1 MLIDPMGEVLALVV
15 PVFEALNIAYYI
27 GGSVASSTHGD
38 RRQTND
44 VDIVADMQLDHVTG
58 FVQSLREK
66 FYVDEPMIRDAIKR
80 KSNFNIIHFTTA
92 YKVDV
97 FVMQAQPYDRE
108 AARRRVRE
116 VVEGA
121 PSVET
126 YLAQVEDVVLA
137 KLRWFKATGHTSE
150 KQWRDI
156 TGVLKAQCFNLDL
169 DYLQRWA
176 KEIGVAPLLDKAL
189 DESGV
194 VEITEETES
203 NGDSD

>member
-15 PVFEALNIAYYI
+15 PVFDELKITYYI

-44 VDIVADMQLDHVTG
+44 VDIVADMQVEHASP
-58 FVQSLREK
+58 FVERLQDK
-66 FYVDEPMIRDAIKR
+66 FYVDEPMIRNAIKR
-80 KSNFNIIHFTTA
+80 KSSFNIIHFATA

-116 VVEGA
+116 IIEGE

-137 KLRWFKATGHTSE
+137 KLRWFQATGNSSE

-156 TGVLKAQCFNLDL
+156 MGVLKAQCFNLDL

-176 KEIGVAPLLDKAL
+176 GEIGVADLLEKAL

-194 VEITEETES
+194 IEITEETES

>member
-15 PVFEALNIAYYI
+15 PVFEELDIAYYI
-27 GGSVASSTHGD
+27 GGSVASSAHGD

-44 VDIVADMQLDHVTG
+44 VDIVADMQIEHIEE
-58 FVQSLREK
+58 FVQHLKEK

-80 KSNFNIIHFTTA
+80 KSSFNIIHFTTA

-97 FVMQAQPYDRE
+97 FVMPSQPYDRE

-116 VVEGA
+116 TVEGE

-137 KLRWFKATGHTSE
+137 KLRWFKATSNTSE

-156 TGVLKAQCFNLDL
+156 TGVLKMQCFTLDL
-169 DYLQRWA
+169 NYLQHWA
-176 KEIGVAPLLDKAL
+176 REIGVADLLEKAL

-194 VEITEETES
+194 IEITEENTS
-203 NGDSD
+203 HGDSN